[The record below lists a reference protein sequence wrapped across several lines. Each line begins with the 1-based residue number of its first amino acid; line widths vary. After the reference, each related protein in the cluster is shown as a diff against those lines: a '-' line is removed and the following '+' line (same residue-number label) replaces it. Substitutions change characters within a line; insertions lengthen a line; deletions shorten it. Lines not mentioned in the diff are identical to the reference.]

1 MFEST
6 RSFSRRHGLKM
17 LAAAATLAV
26 AGGAA
31 AQGAFP
37 SKPINIIVPFSAGG
51 TTDILARVIGQRL
64 SERWGVSVVVENKPG
79 AGGNIG
85 TAQVARAAP
94 DGYTLVIA
102 GSAAAVNQT
111 LYKTINYSLTK
122 DFAPV
127 SGVFSVPLMF
137 LATPAS
143 GITSLQQ
150 LVTQVL
156 ELQPGMTPEQRR
168 QKADE
173 LMAQVGIA
181 QDAGLRFPSELSGGQ
196 KQRVNIARALCVQP
210 RLLVADEIVSG
221 LDVSVQALILNLLL
235 RLNKEL
241 GIAVVF
247 ISHDLSVIRYLC
259 TRVLVMKNG
268 EVVEQGNTAEVFA
281 DPQHPYTRLLL
292 GSVPPDDS
300 SQIWPA
306 PLDCPPQTVGEAAP
320 ALVPAM
326 AV

>member
-1 MFEST
+1 
-6 RSFSRRHGLKM
+6 
-17 LAAAATLAV
+17 
-26 AGGAA
+26 
-31 AQGAFP
+31 
-37 SKPINIIVPFSAGG
+37 
-51 TTDILARVIGQRL
+51 
-64 SERWGVSVVVENKPG
+64 
-79 AGGNIG
+79 
-85 TAQVARAAP
+85 
-94 DGYTLVIA
+94 
-102 GSAAAVNQT
+102 
-111 LYKTINYSLTK
+111 
-122 DFAPV
+122 
-127 SGVFSVPLMF
+127 
-137 LATPAS
+137 
-143 GITSLQQ
+143 
-150 LVTQVL
+150 
-156 ELQPGMTPEQRR
+156 
-168 QKADE
+168 
-173 LMAQVGIA
+173 MAQVGIA

-306 PLDCPPQTVGEAAP
+306 PLDCPSQAVGKAAP